1 MQVAVPYGAVLLL
14 TTWCYLVIVLKP
26 RDIERIP
33 EIVYHTVGGAR
44 TQVLVSRMRYRTR
57 ATSASAS
64 WCWP

>member
-14 TTWCYLVIVLKP
+14 TTWCYLVVVLKP

-44 TQVLVSRMRYRTR
+44 PHAGACLTHAR
-57 ATSASAS
+57 
-64 WCWP
+64 